1 MKTKQVIIML
11 VILLGFFVYGGNTHV
26 FAQNAD
32 LISLLTK
39 NLGVTQDQATG
50 GAGAIFDLAKQKLNA
65 EDFAKIASVVPG
77 MDSLLKAA
85 PQVGGMSKAIGSS
98 SKLIGGGAD
107 KIGGL
112 ASLTDSF
119 SNLGLESDMIGKFV
133 DTILS
138 YVNSKGG
145 SSLTNMLAGVLK

>member
-1 MKTKQVIIML
+1 MKTKQVIIMA
-11 VILLGFFVYGGNTHV
+11 VILLGFFVYGGNTNV
-26 FAQNAD
+26 FAQNVD
-32 LISLLTK
+32 LVSLLTK

-50 GAGAIFDLAKQKLNA
+50 GAGAIFDMAKQKLSA
-65 EDFAKIASVVPG
+65 EDFGKIASVVPG

-85 PQVGGMSKAIGSS
+85 PQVGGVSKAIGSS

-112 ASLTDSF
+112 AGLTDSF

-145 SSLTNMLAGVLK
+145 SSVADILAGALK